1 MRLTL
6 KLYQSEVHMYVC
18 IVFLLQKKDLLQVMI
33 DTKDEQNKKGLST
46 GEIVADAV
54 GFLFAGHETTSVTL
68 TFATYLLATHP
79 EVQEKLV
86 NEIHDYF
93 QDNPVCFTMTLY
105 RLGNSMCTTCTRS
118 YEGLSSIFIMHT
130 SGNIEDCE

>member
-1 MRLTL
+1 
-6 KLYQSEVHMYVC
+6 
-18 IVFLLQKKDLLQVMI
+18 MI

-86 NEIHDYF
+86 NEIHDYLE
-93 QDNPVCFTMTLY
+93 DNPVCFHY
-105 RLGNSMCTTCTRS
+105 D
-118 YEGLSSIFIMHT
+118 IV
-130 SGNIEDCE
+130 

>member
-1 MRLTL
+1 MTD
-6 KLYQSEVHMYVC
+6 KYVCMYVC
-18 IVFLLQKKDLLQVMI
+18 IVFFLQKKDLLQLMI
-33 DTKDEQNKKGLST
+33 DTKDNENKKGLST

-93 QDNPVCFTMTLY
+93 KENLVCIHY
-105 RLGNSMCTTCTRS
+105 
-118 YEGLSSIFIMHT
+118 I
-130 SGNIEDCE
+130 